1 MRIKIQYII
10 CFAFIIAVS
19 SCNNETDN
27 SVQLQNAVELS
38 ANVSDGNTRA
48 IDTTW
53 EDGDMVGLTMYDYG
67 TNDLN
72 LPTTY
77 NRKYITAASR
87 LGYFKAVS
95 LAETL
100 YYPFSKDDKVSLLA
114 YYPYQASI
122 TYPTVAIDIND
133 QSDLTQLDYM
143 VGFSGPY
150 DRENTN
156 VSMRFKRKMAM
167 LRFKFELIS
176 DEEIARLDGATIT
189 ITGLPTK
196 GEIVLSAS
204 DEISTSNMDKIQDIT
219 LNIDKTKKKAEA
231 VIFPHIAAAG
241 IKFTIKL
248 KDGFIQAFDMPNN
261 HGVREGYRRTYS
273 FSNLNELVMT
283 SDGLE
288 PWTYKGE
295 YETTWE

>member
-1 MRIKIQYII
+1 MRITIQYIL
-10 CFAFIIAVS
+10 CLTFIIAVYSCSNESDNTEITLS
-19 SCNNETDN
+19 S
-27 SVQLQNAVELS
+27 VALS

-48 IDTTW
+48 VGTTW
-53 EDGDMVGLTMYDYG
+53 EDGDMVGLTMYNYG
-67 TNDLN
+67 TSDLN
-72 LPTTY
+72 LPTSY
-77 NRKYITAASR
+77 NRKYKTEANR

-95 LAETL
+95 LVETL

-114 YYPYQASI
+114 YYPYQANI
-122 TYPTVAIDIND
+122 TYPIVSIDIND

-156 VSMRFKRKMAM
+156 VSMHFKRKMAM

-189 ITGLPTK
+189 ITGLPTT
-196 GEIVLSAS
+196 GEIALSAS
-204 DEISTSNMDKIQDIT
+204 DEINTSNMDNIQDIT
-219 LNIDKTKKKAEA
+219 LNIDKTTKKAEA

-248 KDGFIQAFDMPNN
+248 KDGFIQVFDMPAS

-273 FSNLNELVMT
+273 FSNLKELVMT